1 MCKRVQH
8 TGICASN
15 VFVLEYFC
23 NIVTVNLL
31 NLIMPMFLNIEN
43 TLLLSLLLTYCCCF
57 TYFSS
62 LRMCSRSYN
71 SFFNDYT

>member
-23 NIVTVNLL
+23 NIVKGKLAKFNNANVPQHRKH
-31 NLIMPMFLNIEN
+31 IAIIFVINI
-43 TLLLSLLLTYCCCF
+43 LLLFYL
-57 TYFSS
+57 
-62 LRMCSRSYN
+62 
-71 SFFNDYT
+71 FFFIKNVQ